1 MMASVSLAESPP
13 CVSCADTSSA
23 SRVSRQAPAWLL
35 ALFTLGYVFF
45 SGILQNVNPISYS
58 AVWVLKNKAPLIC
71 MLPLVLL
78 LVCRDLPGFRRVL
91 GQNKVMVAFCLL
103 SLLSCLW
110 SVSPETSL
118 MEAVNLAVTCA
129 CAFAAVVH
137 LDVERQLKAFTC
149 ALLVVAAGS
158 LLVCVALPGIGVM
171 SVEFP
176 GAWRGLFIHKNV
188 LGRTMSFAAVC
199 GIVSVLHGRNS
210 LAGAALVALSV
221 LLVMKSQSK
230 TALVLVLLLLTV
242 LPVLWLLQ
250 RQPRVFRGIAAV
262 LLLLAGVG
270 IGCEA
275 AFGSLLFAITDMAE
289 AAAHSIGKNLSITG
303 RDFIWRICFDAIS
316 QQPMLG
322 YGHHAFW
329 VYPGPVGWVWQSTN
343 WRTPHAHNG
352 YIELMLG
359 LGITGMI
366 LFAGMLL
373 TAVKRALQQVSHA
386 ATWAACWPLLTVF
399 FILLSACNESLLI
412 NPVERLWLIQL
423 IWCGNLLTNR
433 NHACEKH
440 S

>member
-1 MMASVSLAESPP
+1 MMASVSLAEAPP
-13 CVSCADTSSA
+13 CVSGADTTSA
-23 SRVSRQAPAWLL
+23 SRESRGTSAWLL
-35 ALFTLGYVFF
+35 TLFTLSYVFF
-45 SGILQNVNPISYS
+45 SGIMQNVNPISYS
-58 AVWVLKNKAPLIC
+58 TTWVLKNKAPLIC
-71 MLPLVLL
+71 MLPVILA

-91 GQNKVMVAFCLL
+91 GQNKVMIAFCLL

-110 SVSPETSL
+110 SVSPDTSL
-118 MEAVNLAVTCA
+118 MEAVNLAVTCT
-129 CAFAAVVH
+129 CAFAAAVH
-137 LDVERQLKAFTC
+137 LDLEQQLKAFTY

-199 GIVSVLHGRNS
+199 GVVSVLHGRNP
-210 LAGAALVALSV
+210 LAGAALVVLSV
-221 LLVMKSQSK
+221 LLVLMSRSK
-230 TALVLVLLLLTV
+230 TALVLVLLLLSV

-250 RQPRVFRGIAAV
+250 KQPRVFRGIAVV

-275 AFGSLLFAITDMAE
+275 AFGNLLLAITDMAE

-322 YGHHAFW
+322 YGYHAFW

-359 LGITGMI
+359 LGVSGMI
-366 LFAGMLL
+366 LCAGMILS
-373 TAVKRALQQVSHA
+373 AVRRALQQVTHA
-386 ATWAACWPLLTVF
+386 ATWAACWPLLTVT
-399 FILLSACNESLLI
+399 FILISAGNESLLI

-423 IWCGNLLTNR
+423 IWCSNLLTNR
-433 NHACEKH
+433 NTACENN